1 MKIRFAVAALAL
13 GSAAMMP
20 SALAEES
27 LDGKGTVT
35 AAYDASAKKLNITIK
50 GASAG
55 IYVNKDYPL
64 KCTVKPKAG
73 ATVDKTELKKDDAT
87 YEDAPNKP
95 GKANKATFSVG
106 ATGGAEGSC
115 KMVVCTDSAC
125 SAPFSVNFASP

>member
-55 IYVNKDYPL
+55 IYVNKDYPI

-73 ATVDKTELKKDDAT
+73 ATVDKTELKKDDTT

-95 GKANKATFSVG
+95 EIGRA
-106 ATGGAEGSC
+106 SC
-115 KMVVCTDSAC
+115 RERV
-125 SAPFSVNFASP
+125 